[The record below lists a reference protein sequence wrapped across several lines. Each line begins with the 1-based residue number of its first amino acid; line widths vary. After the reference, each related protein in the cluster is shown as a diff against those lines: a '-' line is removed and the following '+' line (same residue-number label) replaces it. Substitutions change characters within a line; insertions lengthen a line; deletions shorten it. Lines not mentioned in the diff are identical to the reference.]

1 MRDRPVHL
9 PSGQRLLKAA
19 LLPSDSLLKLKNL
32 MAFCDRLVKT
42 KTSLKNTIGGLRDIS
57 YLIDNT
63 LNAAGTN
70 RVER

>member
-1 MRDRPVHL
+1 
-9 PSGQRLLKAA
+9 
-19 LLPSDSLLKLKNL
+19 LKLKNL
-32 MAFCDRLVKT
+32 MAFRDRLVRT